1 MLKKYYKNDSKP
13 LGNEGENIANDF
25 LIKKGYKILERNFRF
40 SKGEIDIIAQDKNEL
55 VFIEVKTRRSMH
67 YGNPIDSV
75 TFNKK
80 KHIYKTANY
89 YLYINKLYNKFIR
102 FDVIEIYILY
112 KKILINHVKNIEI
125 K

>member
-13 LGNEGENIANDF
+13 LGNEGENIANNF

-40 SKGEIDIIAQDKNEL
+40 SKGEIDIIAQDKKEI
-55 VFIEVKTRRSMH
+55 VFIEVKTRRNRH